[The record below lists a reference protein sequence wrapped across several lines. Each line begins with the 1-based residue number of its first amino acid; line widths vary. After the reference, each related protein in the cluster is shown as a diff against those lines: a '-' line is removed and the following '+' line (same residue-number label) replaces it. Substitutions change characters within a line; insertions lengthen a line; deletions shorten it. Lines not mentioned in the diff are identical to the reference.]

1 MSLSAQP
8 AGDCR
13 SCRKSARAAR
23 LLHRKV
29 AALKL
34 LLLLLSLLH
43 DYSYT
48 IINRIT
54 SITINTDIISVYDAV
69 AVCICGNQLLT
80 QILTHF
86 YVLLGLR
93 KKSSRE
99 ISHLHRNV
107 GGAGKALG

>member
-1 MSLSAQP
+1 M
-8 AGDCR
+8 
-13 SCRKSARAAR
+13 
-23 LLHRKV
+23 
-29 AALKL
+29 
-34 LLLLLSLLH
+34 
-43 DYSYT
+43 
-48 IINRIT
+48 
-54 SITINTDIISVYDAV
+54 

-107 GGAGKALG
+107 GGAGKALGLSREALRDQDQSGGAADFFFAAHPPPLGLVSQSLLP